1 MKKQTSGV
9 RVVFGVLAVLA
20 LLLGRA
26 LAGVPLTSIEGAGGV
41 AFNPLAYPAGQ
52 NKGKANEAWAWKPD
66 AISKP
71 QFGFWYV
78 NLGDIHTDWISLG
91 AAVSVLERVEVSYS
105 HEVIAPDGRNI
116 NKDNI
121 GAKVLLVPENAGG
134 RSFVPAVAVGAIY
147 KQTSDVAEGTD
158 DDAVDFYG
166 VATKLVTQL
175 PRPLL
180 LSAGARSGKGLVNG
194 VFGYSDERDVTFFG
208 NVAVLP
214 LPNLALGAEF
224 EQGGK
229 FDGFENANHW
239 NLHLAWFADEHL
251 TLAVAYVNG
260 GDHESTSKV
269 GLGDGVVVSA
279 QYAF

>member
-1 MKKQTSGV
+1 MKKQADGV
-9 RVVFGVLAVLA
+9 KIVFVVAFVLA
-20 LLLGRA
+20 LLSGQA
-26 LAGVPLTSIEGAGGV
+26 FAGVPLTSIEGSGGI

-52 NKGKANEAWAWKPD
+52 NKDKANESWAWKPD
-66 AISKP
+66 VISKP

-78 NLGDIHTDWISLG
+78 NLGDIDVDWISLG
-91 AAVSVLERVEVSYS
+91 AAVSVFDRVEFSYS

-116 NKDNI
+116 NKDNL

-134 RSFVPAVAVGAIY
+134 RNFVPAVAAGAIY
-147 KQTSDVAEGTD
+147 KQTSDVATGSD
-158 DDAVDFYG
+158 GDAVDFYG

-175 PRPLL
+175 PRPVLV
-180 LSAGARSGKGLVNG
+180 SAGARSGKGLVNG
-194 VFGYSDERDVTFFG
+194 VFGYSGERDVTLFG

-251 TLAVAYVNG
+251 TLVAAYVNG